1 MEGRPISTGD
11 RLSEHTGNL
20 TVVDVEV
27 DGRPGCTV
35 HIERGRITAVEA
47 EGVRGTRRGTD
58 ILDGRGGALLPG
70 LHDHHIH
77 LFSLAARE
85 RSVRCGPPSVVDRSS
100 LAETLAQAMGE
111 LARGPSSRWLRGYG
125 YDESVAGPLTA
136 DGLDHLL
143 GEHRRRPVRIQHR
156 SGHQWVVNRS
166 GLEALGLGG
175 APPRTGRASPRTGRA
190 SPRTGRASPRTARAT
205 PGNATAIPAEEGL
218 EVVEVAADG
227 RPTGV
232 LYGADDLIRQRLPGE
247 LPSLAAVADRLS
259 RCGVTGV
266 TDATASNGPE
276 ELAAMEAATQRGEL
290 HQAVLM
296 LGGDL
301 PARDRGPVTTGALK
315 LVLEDRQLPGLDDLV
330 DSIRS
335 AGRRG
340 VALHAVTRESLVLAA
355 TALAVAGGGPH
366 RIEHASVAPPE
377 VVELLRP
384 LDVTVVT
391 QPGFI
396 AEHGDRYRR
405 DVDPADQKWL
415 YRLRAW
421 DRAGIRLAGSTDAPF
436 GDPDPWAAVAVAVSR
451 RTSLGHPI
459 GPNERLTPERALGLF
474 LGHPADPGGPVRTVS
489 AGGPADLCL
498 LAAPWDTARVE
509 LSSELVR
516 ATIRAGRVVHQATP

>member
-1 MEGRPISTGD
+1 MSTPDEPDTPGGRDRQDDED
-11 RLSEHTGNL
+11 RLSEHRGDL
-20 TVVDVEV
+20 TVADVEV

-35 HIERGRITAVEA
+35 HIERGRITAVET
-47 EGVRGTRRGTD
+47 ERFRSTRRGTD
-58 ILDGRGGALLPG
+58 VLDGGGGALLPG

-100 LAETLAQAMGE
+100 LADALAQAMGE
-111 LARGPSSRWLRGYG
+111 LARGPSSQWLRGYG

-136 DGLDHLL
+136 DGLDDVL
-143 GEHRRRPVRIQHR
+143 GTHRRRPVRIQHR

-166 GLEALGLGG
+166 GLEVLGLAGPTPG
-175 APPRTGRASPRTGRA
+175 
-190 SPRTGRASPRTARAT
+190 TARAT
-205 PGNATAIPAEEGL
+205 PRKAAATPQEEGL
-218 EVVEVAADG
+218 EGVEIGIDG

-232 LYGADDLIRQRLPGE
+232 LYGADDLIRRRLPGE
-247 LPSLAAVADRLS
+247 LPSLATISDRLS

-276 ELAAMEAATQRGEL
+276 ELTAMEAATRRGEL
-290 HQAVLM
+290 HQSVLM
-296 LGGDL
+296 LGGEL
-301 PARDRGPVTTGALK
+301 PARDRGPVVTGALK
-315 LVLEDRQLPGLDDLV
+315 LVLEDRQLPGLDELV

-340 VALHAVTRESLVLAA
+340 VAFHAVTRESLVLAA
-355 TALAVAGGGPH
+355 TALAVGGGGPH

-377 VVELLRP
+377 VVDLLRP

-405 DVDPADQKWL
+405 DVDPADQEWL

-421 DRAGIRLAGSTDAPF
+421 DRASIRLAGSTDAPF
-436 GDPDPWAAVAVAVSR
+436 GDLDPWAAVAAAVSR
-451 RTSLGHPI
+451 RTTLGHSI
-459 GPNERLTPERALGLF
+459 GSNERLTPERALGLF
-474 LGHPADPGGPVRTVS
+474 LGHPTDPGGLVRTVS
-489 AGGPADLCL
+489 PGAPADLCL
-498 LAAPWDTARVE
+498 LAAPWATARVE
-509 LSSELVR
+509 LSSQLVR
-516 ATIRAGRVVHQATP
+516 ATIRAGRVVHQARP